1 MSTGPWQFFNKNMGL
16 EHILG
21 ILGNLDTP
29 FFRPDLAKMGK
40 INLFERPKIRIFWL
54 KWENN

>member
-1 MSTGPWQFFNKNMGL
+1 MSTGPWQLFDKNMGL

-29 FFRPDLAKMGK
+29 FFRPDLAKLGASKNKNILAEMGK
-40 INLFERPKIRIFWL
+40 
-54 KWENN
+54 